1 MTAQQLQAGLLALER
16 LRGEV
21 DDAVLDLALTA
32 LHDRLDAL
40 RAGDQPEQRL
50 RQATVLFVDVV
61 GSTALGGRLDPED
74 IHLVMDTALAR
85 FTAIVER
92 HNGRVL
98 QYAGDSLLA
107 AFGTLAVRED
117 DAENAVL
124 AGLAIV
130 DEAALQGERVRREH
144 GHPGFHV
151 RVGLHSGPVLLGGGV
166 DAANTIRG
174 ATVNLAARMEQSA
187 VPGTVRISA
196 ATQRLVQGQ
205 FETQEQPPLQVKGHE
220 APLQTYVVIRRLPRG
235 EFGIG
240 RGTGWWAPLLG
251 RDDTMAALQAAWQ
264 DPARQMA
271 GVCIVRVAAEAGLG
285 KTRLVHEWRLWAQA
299 GATPALWLV
308 AAARPQHQQ
317 VPSAFLREL
326 LAGALN
332 LPESDSP
339 AAARQRFVGHS
350 VPLLA
355 PELGADEATAE
366 CHVLGH
372 FLGLNFSDSPHVRD
386 IAQKGAQIR
395 QRALHTAT
403 RLLAALARSADAGR
417 LVLCLDDL
425 QWADDAS
432 LDYLRGL
439 AQRSI
444 DVPLFVLAS
453 ARPDLDERLPGW
465 AAAETLRLTL
475 APLSVAASRALAQ
488 ELLKPLRPPSQPLC
502 DLLVERADGNPFY
515 MEALLQMLFDLG
527 TVQRSPRTDG
537 PWTLQAPALE
547 LQQVPTTLN
556 GVLQARLDAL
566 PGAER
571 TSLQEASVLGL
582 AFWRDTLAA
591 LDALAPAQLPPLAQR
606 GLLRQRARLAQD
618 SAEEHEFTH
627 AFLQHVSYGRL
638 LRRDRQALHALAAQW
653 YAELQTATAPDYL
666 PVAAEHHFQAGQ
678 PIEAARFHLLAA
690 ENLAGR
696 FAHGAVVG
704 QATLGLARAAD
715 EDHATRWALLLLR
728 QRALRLSGQRE
739 QQAADLDAL
748 AALAQRTADPL
759 HVATVALRLAVAADE
774 TGHPLEAA
782 ALAPQALTAARQ
794 AGDLGVELA
803 VYGVWAG
810 ALHGAGRHTQAREV
824 AQEGLLRAQLSGE
837 GEAPTELLVVLAAVA
852 TEQGDAVGS
861 QALLRQA
868 LALQQRRGDRAAEC
882 TSRINLAAAAMRLAD
897 FDSARSDLDAA
908 MALVRLTGNRTLELS
923 ARLNLATTLLSLG
936 QLPEAHAGAL
946 AVCKLAQDVQNPEQ
960 EAYAWMTLGA
970 VLLEQGELPAAQTA
984 FARSG
989 AMLDELGM
997 AHMAI
1002 EAVAWL
1008 ARVSLL
1014 QGDLPAAL
1022 RDVERVLAHRQ
1033 QHGHFDGTEKPL
1045 LIRLT
1050 CCEVLRAVG
1059 DARAHTELLDSW
1071 AELQAFCSKLGDTA
1085 ARERVITGHA
1095 HHAAL
1100 RHLAIEAG
1108 LA

>member
-1 MTAQQLQAGLLALER
+1 MTAAQLQAGLLALER
-16 LRGEV
+16 LRGEI
-21 DDAVLDLALTA
+21 DDAVLDLALAA

-40 RAGDQPEQRL
+40 RVGEQPEQRL
-50 RQATVLFVDVV
+50 RQTTVMFVDVV
-61 GSTALGGRLDPED
+61 GSTALGGALDPED

-85 FTAIVER
+85 FTAIAER

-124 AGLAIV
+124 AGLDIV
-130 DEAALQGERVRREH
+130 DEAALQADRVRLEH
-144 GHPGFHV
+144 GHPGFNV
-151 RVGLHSGPVLLGGGV
+151 RVGLHTGPVLLGGGV

-205 FETQEQPPLQVKGHE
+205 FETQEQPPLQVKGHDE
-220 APLQTYVVIRRLPRG
+220 PLQTYVVIRRLPRG
-235 EFGIG
+235 EFGS
-240 RGTGWWAPLLG
+240 RRSTGWWAPLLG
-251 RDDTMAALQAAWQ
+251 RDDAMAALQAAWH
-264 DPARQMA
+264 DPARQVA

-285 KTRLVHEWRLWAQA
+285 KTRLMHEWRLWAQA

-317 VPSAFLREL
+317 VPSALLRDL
-326 LAGALN
+326 LAGALD

-339 AAARQRFVGHS
+339 AAARQRFVDRS

-355 PELGADEATAE
+355 SELGAVEATAE

-372 FLGLNFSDSPHVRD
+372 FLGLNFGDSPHVRD

-403 RLLAALARSADAGR
+403 RLLSALARAAGAG

-439 AQRSI
+439 AQRPI
-444 DVPLFVLAS
+444 DVPVFVLAS
-453 ARPDLDERLPGW
+453 ARPALDERLPGW
-465 AAAETLRLTL
+465 AAAEALRLTL
-475 APLSVAASRALAQ
+475 EPLDLAASQTLAQ
-488 ELLKPLRPPSQPLC
+488 VLLRPLQPPSQPLC
-502 DLLVERADGNPFY
+502 DLLVERAGGNPFY
-515 MEALLQMLFDLG
+515 MEALLQMLFDVG
-527 TVQRSPRTDG
+527 TLHASSQADG
-537 PWTLQAPALE
+537 LWTLQTPKLQ

-591 LDALAPAQLPPLAQR
+591 LDAQAPEQLPPLVQR
-606 GLLRQRARLAQD
+606 GLLYLRDRLAQGR
-618 SAEEHEFTH
+618 AEEHVFAH
-627 AFLQHVSYGRL
+627 AFLQQVSYGRL
-638 LRRDRQALHALAAQW
+638 LRRDRQALHAAAAQW
-653 YAELQTATAPDYL
+653 YAQLQTATAPDYL

-678 PIEAARFHLLAA
+678 PLEAARFHLLAA

-696 FAHGAVVG
+696 FAHSAAVD

-715 EDHATRWALLLLR
+715 DDHATRWALLLLR
-728 QRALRLSGQRE
+728 QRALRLSGRRE

-759 HVATVALRLAVAADE
+759 HLATVALRRAVAADE

-782 ALAPQALTAARQ
+782 TLAPQALAAARE

-803 VYGVWAG
+803 AYGVWAG
-810 ALHGAGRHTQAREV
+810 ALHGAGRHAQAREA
-824 AQEGLLRAQLSGE
+824 AQEGLQRARLSGE
-837 GEAPTELLVVLAAVA
+837 DQVPTELLVVLAAIA

-861 QALLRQA
+861 QSLLRQA

-970 VLLEQGELPAAQTA
+970 VRLEQGQLPAAQAA
-984 FARSG
+984 FERSG

-1014 QGDLPAAL
+1014 QGKLPAAL

-1045 LIRLT
+1045 LLRLT

-1059 DARAHTELLDSW
+1059 DGRAPSELADSW
-1071 AELQAFCSKLGDTA
+1071 AELQAFCSNLGDGA

-1100 RHLAIEAG
+1100 RRLAVEAG
-1108 LA
+1108 LT